1 MSRRD
6 DRLEAEPP
14 PLSEADKALYNKL
27 DEETTRFLR
36 ARYNRITRWVI
47 ADLLQR
53 SASRIPD
60 KPALIFEGT
69 VLTYRELEE
78 ATNRVAHALLDLG
91 LERFDR
97 VAVLA
102 HNTLHHVITWLGT
115 AKAGGIYLAVNYLL
129 RGKDIAYCVNHSES
143 TVFIVEDALHDLVA
157 EVRKEMPTVRHF
169 IWSDQGSGTE
179 APEDWIDFD
188 SWYRNQPSA
197 EPGVDLYI
205 EDPVQMT
212 YTSGTESL
220 PKGVVLT
227 NQSLMAQYM
236 GCILEG
242 EFRQDDVSVNAL
254 PIFHCA
260 QRDVFMTPLF
270 WVGATNVMLPVAEVP
285 KILEAIEF
293 HRATVFFAP
302 PTVWIGMLRH
312 PDFEKRDLSSLQK
325 GYYGAS
331 IMPVEI
337 LKEIQQRL
345 PSCQRLYNFYGQTE
359 LSPYHTLLK
368 PEDQLPKAGSAGK
381 SGINM
386 ETVLIDDDGK
396 HVEEPNVP
404 GEICGRGPHAMLM
417 YFKDPEKTEA
427 AMEGGWFHSGDVG
440 IYDEDKYVTVVDR
453 KKDMVKTGGANVSS
467 REVEEV
473 IYRYP
478 GVSEV
483 AVVGLPHPKW
493 VEAVTAVVIPKPG
506 EKLDEGEIIAHCK
519 KELAGFKV
527 PKVVVV
533 ADELPK
539 TPTGK
544 ILKRDLRNAYADR
557 AKT

>member
-1 MSRRD
+1 
-6 DRLEAEPP
+6 
-14 PLSEADKALYNKL
+14 LSEQERALYSRI
-27 DEETTRFLR
+27 DGETTRFLNV
-36 ARYNRITRWVI
+36 RYNRITRWVI
-47 ADLLQR
+47 ADLLKR
-53 SASRIPD
+53 SASRTPD
-60 KPALIFEGT
+60 KAALVFGDR
-69 VLTYRELEE
+69 VLTYGELEA
-78 ATNRVAHALLDLG
+78 ATNRVAHALLGLG
-91 LERFDR
+91 LKRFDR

-102 HNTLHHVITWLGT
+102 HNTLHHVLTWLGT

-129 RGKDIAYCVNHSES
+129 RGKDIAYCVNHSEA
-143 TVFIVEDALHDLVA
+143 TVFVVEDLLHDLVA
-157 EVRKEMPTVRHF
+157 EVRGDMPGVRHF
-169 IWSDQGSGTE
+169 IWSNQGAGKE
-179 APEDWIDFD
+179 APEGWTDFD
-188 SWYRNQPSA
+188 PWHAAQPSG
-197 EPGVDLYI
+197 EPGVVLHI

-242 EFRQDDVSVNAL
+242 EFRHDDVSVNAM

-270 WVGATNVMLPVAEVP
+270 WVGATNVMLPVADVP
-285 KILEAIEF
+285 RILEAIEA
-293 HRATVFFAP
+293 HGATLFFAP

-312 PDFEKRDLSSLQK
+312 PDFEKRDLSSLRK

-337 LKEIQQRL
+337 LREIQQRL

-368 PEDQLPKAGSAGK
+368 PEDQLTKAGSAGK

-386 ETVLIDDDGK
+386 ETALIDEGGN

-427 AMEGGWFHSGDVG
+427 AMADGWFHSGDVG
-440 IYDEDKYVTVVDR
+440 VYDTDRYVTVVDR
-453 KKDMVKTGGANVSS
+453 KKDMVKTGGENVSS

-473 IYRYP
+473 IYRVP

-483 AVVGLPHPKW
+483 AVIGLPHPKW
-493 VEAVTAVVIPKPG
+493 VEAVTAVVVPKPG
-506 EKLDEGEIIAHCK
+506 EKVDEKEILSTCRQ
-519 KELAGFKV
+519 ELAGFKV

-533 ADELPK
+533 AEELPK

-544 ILKRDLRNAYADR
+544 ILKRDLRTTYADR
-557 AKT
+557 TKA